1 MVIKTFLYNLLYTF
15 TSIDRYL
22 AFHPFDAKRYE
33 SAHEIGLSHFS
44 FMIWAFA
51 FSFIILLLWMPNV
64 LWFHISWTYI
74 KIGVAILASILVIP
88 YTNIFVSKAYT
99 KFVEENYHD
108 YANPPVKWHFIA
120 HGLHLISI
128 TLFLAIIV
136 FL

>member
-44 FMIWAFA
+44 FMIWEFA

-99 KFVEENYHD
+99 KFIEENYHD

>member
-1 MVIKTFLYNLLYTF
+1 
-15 TSIDRYL
+15 L

-33 SAHEIGLSHFS
+33 SAHEIGLTKFG
-44 FMIWAFA
+44 FMIWEFA
-51 FSFIILLLWMPNV
+51 FSFIILLLWIPNV

-88 YTNIFVSKAYT
+88 YTKMFFSKAYT

-108 YANPPVKWHFIA
+108 YANLPVKWHFIA

-128 TLFLAIIV
+128 ALFLAIIV

>member
-33 SAHEIGLSHFS
+33 SAHEIGLTKFG
-44 FMIWAFA
+44 FMIWEFA

-88 YTNIFVSKAYT
+88 YTNIFTCVL
-99 KFVEENYHD
+99 FV
-108 YANPPVKWHFIA
+108 
-120 HGLHLISI
+120 
-128 TLFLAIIV
+128 LFKV
-136 FL
+136 C